1 MTTTPTKQVKGAAK
15 KPPAAGKGRV
25 KGSLNKNTAQLKDM
39 ILKALDG
46 VGGVDYL
53 QERAIDP
60 KTASAFLS
68 LVGKVLPM
76 TIAGDAENPLNLGVT
91 VTFVKPDGRAA

>member
-1 MTTTPTKQVKGAAK
+1 MKGVAK

-25 KGSLNKNTAQLKDM
+25 KGSLNKNTKQLKDM

-53 QERAIDP
+53 QERANDP
-60 KTASAFLS
+60 KTASAFLG

-76 TIAGDAENPLNLGVT
+76 TVAGDPDNPL
-91 VTFVKPDGRAA
+91 RAVVRIERVVIDSARQK